1 MDERNEKYEALQGE
15 ESITT
20 RINEFRRVFCEDL
33 EIKEFDRDI
42 MDSLIDKIVIGTK
55 DEEGNHNPYVV
66 TFVFKAGMKFNEEFY
81 EKVANSS
88 AIIEEDN
95 LSTYAT
101 DDKQLA
107 CTYAPKDTRRVCS

>member
-1 MDERNEKYEALQGE
+1 MKVGIQIL
-15 ESITT
+15 
-20 RINEFRRVFCEDL
+20 
-33 EIKEFDRDI
+33 
-42 MDSLIDKIVIGTK
+42 
-55 DEEGNHNPYVV
+55 YVV

-95 LSTYAT
+95 FSTYAT

-107 CTYAPKDTRRVCS
+107 CTYAPNAAC